1 MTKTKKISLAIILC
15 FMAVNML
22 AQSVDVENI
31 GNIFKNKPFAFNG
44 GLSAGS
50 VFYNG
55 NQQSGR
61 QSWTYYINGN
71 VNVSIYGQL
80 NIPISINFTN
90 LGKNMS
96 YPSLPNRLSLHPT
109 YKWITGHIG
118 DVSMS
123 FSPYTLSGHQFTG
136 GGVDLTPGKFKISMM
151 GGRLLK
157 GMDYSAENPA
167 VMPNYERF
175 GYGIK
180 TQYDAENYAVGLTY
194 FGAKDTKNEHAEYL
208 LDSLGIK
215 PAQNSVISVDV
226 RLNLLK
232 NITFMAEYALSFFT
246 HDLRAPKDEKSSA
259 IKNIF
264 GNKTSTSLY
273 DAFNAKLNWQL
284 AKNTIG
290 IGYERIA
297 PDYKTLGAYYF
308 NNDYENLTLNYAR
321 PFLKGDK
328 ANVALSLGVQ
338 RDDLKN
344 QNDNTNT
351 RYVGSVN
358 LNYNPSEKLQLT
370 ANYSTF
376 QSFRNLKSQF
386 DYINEISPYDNMDT
400 LNYTQLSQNIDG
412 SISYNLKATETQ
424 NQRLNMTVSYQ
435 ESADKQGNVTL
446 QGNVSRFLN
455 SSLIYNLSLPKKNL
469 NIMASANY
477 SYNYGGAVE
486 SHTFGPMLGV
496 TAGFLEKK
504 LTTGF
509 STAYNVN
516 VSNGD
521 TQIKVFNV
529 RVNAAF
535 VMFKKHNIS
544 ANVVWQNRN
553 SVIKNNKTDAITT
566 TFAYSFSF

>member
-1 MTKTKKISLAIILC
+1 MKMKKILVILVLC
-15 FMAVNML
+15 FFAKSVFSQAVN
-22 AQSVDVENI
+22 VEDI
-31 GNIFKNKPFAFNG
+31 GNMFKNKPFTFTG
-44 GLSAGS
+44 GLAMGS
-50 VFYNG
+50 VFYSG

-71 VNVSIYGQL
+71 LNTSIYGQI
-80 NIPISINFTN
+80 NIPISINLTN

-123 FSPYTLSGHQFTG
+123 FSPYTLNGHQFTG
-136 GGVDLTPGKFKISMM
+136 GGLDLSPEKFRISVM

-157 GMDYSAENPA
+157 KIEYSAETPSL
-167 VMPNYERF
+167 MPNYERF

-180 TQYDAENYAVGLTY
+180 AQYDVEKYSLGLTY
-194 FGAKDTKNEHAEYL
+194 FGAKDTKNPQMENV

-215 PAQNSVISVDV
+215 PMQNSVISVDV

-232 NITFMAEYALSFFT
+232 NVTFIAEYAVSFLT
-246 HDLRAPKDEKSSA
+246 HDIRAPKDNKASFFG
-259 IKNIF
+259 NIF
-264 GNKTSTSLY
+264 GNKTSTGIY
-273 DAFNAKLNWQL
+273 GAFNSKLNWQL

-290 IGYERIA
+290 IGYERID

-308 NNDYENLTLNYAR
+308 NSDYENITLNYAR

-328 ANVALSLGVQ
+328 ANIAVNFGVQ

-344 QNDNTNT
+344 VNDNKNT

-358 LNYNPSEKLQLT
+358 LNYNPSETLQMS

-376 QSFRNLKSQF
+376 QSYRNLKSQF
-386 DYINEISPYDNMDT
+386 DYINETSPYDNMDT
-400 LNYTQLSQNIDG
+400 LNYTQLSQTIDG
-412 SISYNLKATETQ
+412 SVTYGFKQTE
-424 NQRLNMTVSYQ
+424 NHSQRLNLTISYQ
-435 ESADKQGNVTL
+435 ESADKQGEVSL

-455 SSLIYNLSLPKKNL
+455 SSLIYNLSLLKRGI
-469 NIMASANY
+469 NITASANY
-477 SYNYGGAVE
+477 SYNYGGLSE
-486 SHTFGPMLGV
+486 SHTFGPMLGI
-496 TAGFLEKK
+496 TAGFLKK
-504 LTTGF
+504 TLTTGF
-509 STAYNVN
+509 STSYNVN
-516 VSNGD
+516 MNGGH

-529 RVNAAF
+529 RANATF
-535 VMFKKHNIS
+535 VLLKKHNIS

-553 SVIKNNKTDAITT
+553 LLIANRKTDAITT